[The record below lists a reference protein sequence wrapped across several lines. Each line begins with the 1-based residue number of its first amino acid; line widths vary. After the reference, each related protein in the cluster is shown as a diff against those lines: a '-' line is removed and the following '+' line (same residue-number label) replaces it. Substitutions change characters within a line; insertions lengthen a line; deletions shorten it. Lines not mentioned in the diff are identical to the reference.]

1 MITARLYAA
10 LFSPLKLAYSDTFR
24 CLSSN
29 PMVNAASVTT
39 LLPLFSVKQ
48 IAGCV
53 GEARWEQGLI
63 SHILSDLLSGTRASP
78 LSERC
83 QAASVCWQRLTFHRG
98 VSTRSPQTKHLRLG
112 CRNIC
117 NWKIP
122 HLKTHRISES
132 AKSAGRTAPSRRR
145 ATRRY
150 RRGRSSFPTAAAAA
164 ARLRTAPRRARE
176 GSARAE
182 ARRSATAHLLGPG
195 LPPGRGA
202 APPPPPP
209 PRRPPAAPAA
219 VPGGS
224 ASRPTT
230 PAAPAPSFTWARP
243 RRGACRAR
251 PSGTAARRGGR
262 ASSPPLPSPPF
273 ASPPQRRGR
282 GRGAAGPH
290 RGQAAAPA
298 RPPAPPPPARKR
310 ARASPPRRFPRRP
323 TPQPAPA
330 LQPEPG
336 LPPPFFLIT
345 GGRGSSGGKAPAPIH
360 AQLVSTHPREL
371 AWRADTIGKRWERRA
386 PAPRPGPAVPP
397 GGCPAPAAVPPAPGP
412 QRQDKRPQARRR
424 RTEGERF
431 SSEIASSQ
439 ENDCPVS
446 AFSFLFI
453 SPIPCPGLHLPA
465 AEILSKT
472 QQICFSEALP
482 AHLVHDCRVLEK
494 REKHC
499 YKEVYG

>member
-10 LFSPLKLAYSDTFR
+10 LFSPLKLASGDTFR

-78 LSERC
+78 LSARC

-132 AKSAGRTAPSRRR
+132 AR
-145 ATRRY
+145 
-150 RRGRSSFPTAAAAA
+150 
-164 ARLRTAPRRARE
+164 
-176 GSARAE
+176 ARAE
-182 ARRSATAHLLGPG
+182 RPPPEEEPRADIGEGDPRFPRRQPPRRGSAPLPGGPAREAQGPKRGAPLPHTSSAQDFR
-195 LPPGRGA
+195 RGA
-202 APPPPPP
+202 APRHRRRRAGRRPPPPP
-209 PRRPPAAPAA
+209 YLEAAPAA
-219 VPGGS
+219 QQPPP
-224 ASRPTT
+224 RPPPHLHGPA
-230 PAAPAPSFTWARP
+230 PAAGHAGHGPPGRRPA
-243 RRGACRAR
+243 GAVA
-251 PSGTAARRGGR
+251 P
-262 ASSPPLPSPPF
+262 PPLPSLLPP
-273 ASPPQRRGR
+273 S
-282 GRGAAGPH
+282 GAAGAAGPRAPGPH